1 MGVMN
6 HLMVKPNWHKKVFNT
21 TIATKWEQEARALPN
36 FSKRTWRYCL
46 AELRDKADEFNAS
59 GISLPIDFDSQVAYS
74 DSSVPQLIVNQLTS
88 AVTALEEN
96 LSAYKDWHLGSNGQ
110 ALDLVHPSLFPLV
123 FGRTRVLK
131 DTVLSLHDCLLHS
144 GEGEICQIPPKLEE
158 YWPLGRPPGY
168 LGPPW
173 LPCEIDIE
181 DPKTATVVSYI
192 NNFHP
197 VTHIDLYHIIEKLIT
212 AYLPLWNQFLK
223 NTESGLD
230 KSRIDINDFGWHM
243 PYGEN
248 SPEDW
253 VDDHNADNEAV
264 LERLAL
270 EARFQQ
276 TLIVDEEE
284 IIEDSVAGWQR
295 RESKDHHLEG
305 SRWQW
310 ATRISMEPEPRG
322 FEMQDTSD
330 TVRLPFDLMRDHK
343 QIQVIVK
350 LAGIHLSPDN
360 PNYSGGS
367 CHVEGRLNE
376 HIVANALF
384 YYDQVNIGPSHLA
397 FRQNVE
403 MEGGSSFS
411 YAHSEF
417 QHLETIM
424 GIDNE
429 VYAVQKL
436 GEVLTKTG
444 RLVACPNVLQ
454 HRVLPSALEDP
465 TKPGHSKILA
475 WFLVDPH
482 VKILSIANVPPQQHT
497 WWAKELVQ
505 ERETSED

>member
-1 MGVMN
+1 MAHSTQQRDSTMLLDEALYQEIAMMGVMN

-36 FSKRTWRYCL
+36 FSKRMWRYCL

-59 GISLPIDFDSQVAYS
+59 
-74 DSSVPQLIVNQLTS
+74 
-88 AVTALEEN
+88 
-96 LSAYKDWHLGSNGQ
+96 
-110 ALDLVHPSLFPLV
+110 
-123 FGRTRVLK
+123 
-131 DTVLSLHDCLLHS
+131 
-144 GEGEICQIPPKLEE
+144 
-158 YWPLGRPPGY
+158 
-168 LGPPW
+168 
-173 LPCEIDIE
+173 
-181 DPKTATVVSYI
+181 VVSYI

-248 SPEDW
+248 SPENW

-270 EARFQQ
+270 EVRSQQ

-295 RESKDHHLEG
+295 RESKDHHLE
-305 SRWQW
+305 
-310 ATRISMEPEPRG
+310 
-322 FEMQDTSD
+322 
-330 TVRLPFDLMRDHK
+330 VRLPFDLMRDHK

-350 LAGIHLSPDN
+350 LASIHLSPDN

-367 CHVEGRLNE
+367 CHVEGSLNE
-376 HIVANALF
+376 HIVATALF

-403 MEGGSSFS
+403 TESDSSFS
-411 YAHSEF
+411 NIRGGQDIRGLRDLPDELINQIIEEDADFPMS
-417 QHLETIM
+417 LE
-424 GIDNE
+424 E
-429 VYAVQKL
+429 
-436 GEVLTKTG
+436 
-444 RLVACPNVLQ
+444 
-454 HRVLPSALEDP
+454 
-465 TKPGHSKILA
+465 
-475 WFLVDPH
+475 
-482 VKILSIANVPPQQHT
+482 
-497 WWAKELVQ
+497 AKNIRQELMQ
-505 ERETSED
+505 ERSRNTPEIINSRAAHKFNFCEH